1 MAAEVAMSHPMRLCT
16 KTPLAIRAIILGLAV
31 LFAGVFPWSALAAL
45 NLTYGSSVPW
55 AVPVMGAYLVGL
67 FLYLH
72 GWGWPRST
80 SQSRRSNLRA
90 RGLPARVWF
99 WSLVAGGCA
108 AIGLLALFSVS
119 LRLGQ
124 VPAAAFDGYARL
136 ARYPP
141 WTVVP
146 CLVMAAIVAGAVEE
160 AGFRGYMQAPLERRY
175 GPAMAI
181 AIVAVVY
188 FLAHFAPVSALPGF
202 VLGAAAWGLLAYLSG
217 SIWPGVIL
225 HSLVDTASFLWA
237 WTYADEAKALAE
249 SAARK
254 IPLDATFYLLAGGA
268 LLFGTLAAGAYFK
281 LARVTATE
289 SDGR

>member
-1 MAAEVAMSHPMRLCT
+1 LS
-16 KTPLAIRAIILGLAV
+16 G
-31 LFAGVFPWSALAAL
+31 
-45 NLTYGSSVPW
+45 
-55 AVPVMGAYLVGL
+55 
-67 FLYLH
+67 
-72 GWGWPRST
+72 
-80 SQSRRSNLRA
+80 
-90 RGLPARVWF
+90 RVWL
-99 WSLVAGGCA
+99 WSLAAGGCA
-108 AIGLLALFSVS
+108 ATGLLALFFVS

-124 VPAAAFDGYARL
+124 VPAAAFDDYARL
-136 ARYPP
+136 ARYPA

-188 FLAHFAPVSALPGF
+188 FLAHFAPVSALAGF

-237 WTYADEAKALAE
+237 WTYADEAKTLAE
-249 SAARK
+249 SAARQSR
-254 IPLDATFYLLAGGA
+254 LDATFYLLAGGA
-268 LLFGTLAAGAYFK
+268 LLFGALAAGAYFK
-281 LARVTATE
+281 LARVTTTTRI
-289 SDGR
+289 GLR